1 MFNLIAI
8 IVTFH
13 VETLQ
18 EIKIRLRKCVSLFRF
33 PLQPTVF
40 DWIMVWFQL
49 SIPIFQCQ
57 IHTAEI
63 ENTVR
68 IFGVMETTIQYM
80 LVHKRSQSN
89 IIRVVKENVVCL
101 LFDDVLLY
109 AKDKRHRFSLTL
121 HITNNKFFS

>member
-1 MFNLIAI
+1 M
-8 IVTFH
+8 
-13 VETLQ
+13 E
-18 EIKIRLRKCVSLFRF
+18 IRLRKCVPLFRF
-33 PLQPTVF
+33 TLQPTVF

-89 IIRVVKENVVCL
+89 IIRVVRESVVCL
-101 LFDDVLLY
+101 LFDDVLAEPFVSKGQKTSIQFNAAY
-109 AKDKRHRFSLTL
+109 
-121 HITNNKFFS
+121 NKQNIL